1 MPRRTR
7 RRRTRQP
14 ISKRIKKVMR
24 EVAYSTQET
33 KHHRVVDTLTVAENG
48 SMVELNTVDS
58 QGVASGEFIGQEIRQ
73 IGIRFRALV
82 FQADSHNVVRL
93 MFLTPSTSFQSA
105 LDAGTVTPNDIFY
118 QPASPLLSPLVESK
132 IKKVYSDR
140 ILTLNI
146 ASGQNDQLRV
156 INRWLNLKMKKYT
169 LQDGTPG
176 FPGQDKVYVAVF
188 SDSALASHPTLDFH
202 SVMYYK
208 DA

>member
-7 RRRTRQP
+7 RRNTRQP

-48 SMVELNTVDS
+48 TMVELNTVDS
-58 QGVASGEFIGQEIRQ
+58 QGVSSGQFIGQEVRQ
-73 IGIRFRALV
+73 IGLRFRALL

-93 MFLTPSTSFQSA
+93 MFLTPSTSFQSD

-118 QPASPLLSPLVESK
+118 QPTSPLLSPLVESK
-132 IKKVYSDR
+132 IKRVYSDR
-140 ILTLNI
+140 TLSLNM
-146 ASGQNDQLRV
+146 AAGQNDQLRI
-156 INRWLNLKMKKYT
+156 INKWINLKMRKYT
-169 LQDGTPG
+169 LQDGVPNY
-176 FPGQDKVYVAVF
+176 PGQDKVYVAVF
-188 SDSALASHPTLDFH
+188 SDSAFATHPTIDFH
-202 SVMYYK
+202 SIMYYK